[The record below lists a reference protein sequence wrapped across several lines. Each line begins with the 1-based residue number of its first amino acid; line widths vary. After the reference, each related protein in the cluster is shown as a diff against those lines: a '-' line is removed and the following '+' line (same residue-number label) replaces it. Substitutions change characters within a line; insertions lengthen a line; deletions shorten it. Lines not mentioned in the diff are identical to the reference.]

1 MSKIFVFGIGGTGS
15 RVLRSLTMMLASGV
29 KFGADEIV
37 PIIID
42 PDASN
47 ADLTRTVA
55 LLNNYSSL
63 RNPLHFSAEN
73 KSRFYKTAIEKIM
86 PNYTLRIND
95 TDDKS
100 FQQFI
105 EYASMNKANKALTK
119 MLFSDKN
126 LQSSME
132 VGFKGNPNI
141 GSVVLNQ
148 IVHSNDFDS
157 FANSFSDGD
166 RIFIISSIFGGT
178 GASGFPLL
186 LKTLRTGNTFPNY
199 DLINRAT
206 IGAVTIL
213 PYFKLKQ
220 DDESEI
226 DSSTFIS
233 KTKSALAYYEHNI
246 SKNSSIDALYY
257 LADDVANTYDNHE
270 GGSAQLNAA
279 HLIEFL
285 GATAIVDFSNSH
297 FDNSSNLELGIKDT
311 SGSVTFDSFYLKMTD
326 MLYYPLVQFT
336 MTSNALTDHLSYY
349 RSATFN
355 ANKGNFEDFYSGTFF
370 SELTTFFQ
378 KYHEWLTEMKNN
390 KRSLDLFNLQ
400 CGNKPFELVTD
411 VKPKRILSKYSD
423 YDLVTSRLNSAIRDC
438 KCKGKE
444 DKFLEMFFLGTEK
457 LVSEKLSN

>member
-1 MSKIFVFGIGGTGS
+1 M
-15 RVLRSLTMMLASGV
+15 LLASGV

-37 PIIID
+37 PIVID

-55 LLNNYSSL
+55 LLNNYASIRSF
-63 RNPLHFSAEN
+63 LHFSNDNQN
-73 KSRFYKTAIEKIM
+73 KFFKTEIERIL

-100 FQQFI
+100 FQEFI
-105 EYASMNKANKALTK
+105 EYASMSKANKAMVK

-148 IVHSNDFDS
+148 IAHSDDFET

-186 LKTLRTGNTFPNY
+186 LKTLRNGQDFSNH
-199 DLINRAT
+199 DIINRAT
-206 IGAVTIL
+206 IGALTIL

-220 DDESEI
+220 DEESEI

-233 KTKSALAYYEHNI
+233 KTKSALAYYENNI
-246 SKNSSIDALYY
+246 SKNGSVDALYY

-270 GGSAQLNAA
+270 GGSAQQNAA

-285 GATAIVDFSNSH
+285 GATAIVNFSNSR
-297 FDNSSNLELGIKDT
+297 FDSPSNMELGIRET
-311 SGSVTFDSFYLKMTD
+311 NGSVSFNSFYRRMFD
-326 MLYYPLVQFT
+326 MLYAPMVQFSL
-336 MTSNALTDHLSYY
+336 MSNALTYKLDYY
-349 RSATFN
+349 RSSTFN
-355 ANKGNFEDFYSGTFF
+355 ANKGNFEDLYSGVFF
-370 SELTTFFQ
+370 NELTTFFT
-378 KYHEWLTEMKNN
+378 KYQGWLQEMKEN
-390 KRSLDLFNLQ
+390 KRALDLFNLN
-400 CGNKPFELVTD
+400 CGNRPFELVTG
-411 VKPKRILSKYSD
+411 VKAKKILSRYSD
-423 YDLVTSRLNSAIRDC
+423 YDLVTSRLNDAIK
-438 KCKGKE
+438 KCKSKGVE
-444 DKFLEMFFLGTEK
+444 DKFLEMFFLGSSK
-457 LVSEKLSN
+457 LVGEKLSN

>member
-148 IVHSNDFDS
+148 IAHSDDFES

-246 SKNSSIDALYY
+246 SKNGSIDALYY

-270 GGSAQLNAA
+270 GGSAQQNAA

-311 SGSVTFDSFYLKMTD
+311 SGSVTFDSFYLKMKD

-370 SELTTFFQ
+370 NELTTFIQ

-438 KCKGKE
+438 KSKGKE